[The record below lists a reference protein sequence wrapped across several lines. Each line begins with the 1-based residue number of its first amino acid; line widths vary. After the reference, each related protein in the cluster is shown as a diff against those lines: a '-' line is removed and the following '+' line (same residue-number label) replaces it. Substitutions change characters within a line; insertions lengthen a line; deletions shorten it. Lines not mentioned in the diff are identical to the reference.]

1 MCRSPSR
8 SCSRH
13 PWPCLLFLLP
23 LLAAYELG
31 VHRLSGGQ
39 PDALRNGADSW
50 LRQGFAALGLS
61 DEERLRRQFPMYDA
75 LYAYAQQHA
84 G

>member
-1 MCRSPSR
+1 MSSNGEYLRATK
-8 SCSRH
+8 H

-31 VHRLSGGQ
+31 VDRLSGGQ

-50 LRQGFAALGLS
+50 LRQGFA
-61 DEERLRRQFPMYDA
+61 ERHSASLVLVLLPSS
-75 LYAYAQQHA
+75 
-84 G
+84 